1 MRRVKDFLKQN
12 LPAMVDYILIVSTPV
27 PDPFSPHSGH
37 SAHSLQRHKDIV
49 SSLHERGTT
58 MPVLER
64 ESIPLLPHMLDI
76 PRHLACI
83 TSSVIRSARSADS
96 KAKSSQGDNQHL
108 SDLCAQCFALEEQ
121 SLARVSQLA
130 GVESPHTVLKW
141 EVPRMPSIISSVSP
155 VPPSPV
161 SPSKSVEPRKV
172 PRPYTAPSLSDLS
185 ETARRKA
192 PSENSLPSSSVPCDL
207 SSLRRGSVPDISPSP
222 KVPPSSEDRTQHP
235 RSLRPKS
242 ISTDS
247 ISTLVSRAGAEV
259 SRTLRSPPDFQD
271 EAGRKRK
278 NVLQGILTKR

>member
-1 MRRVKDFLKQN
+1 MRRVKDFLNEN

-37 SAHSLQRHKDIV
+37 PAHSLQRHNVV

-58 MPVLER
+58 MPILER
-64 ESIPLLPHMLDI
+64 ESIPLLPHVLDI
-76 PRHLACI
+76 PRDLACI

-96 KAKSSQGDNQHL
+96 KAKFSQGDNQHL

-130 GVESPHTVLKW
+130 GVESPHTALKW

-155 VPPSPV
+155 APPSLV
-161 SPSKSVEPRKV
+161 SPSKSVEPQKV
-172 PRPYTAPSLSDLS
+172 SRPYTAPSLSDLS
-185 ETARRKA
+185 ETARRQA
-192 PSENSLPSSSVPCDL
+192 PSENSLPSGSVPHDL
-207 SSLRRGSVPDISPSP
+207 FSLRRGSVPDISPNP
-222 KVPPSSEDRTQHP
+222 KVPLSPEDRSQRP
-235 RSLRPKS
+235 RFLRPKS
-242 ISTDS
+242 ISADS
-247 ISTLVSRAGAEV
+247 ISTFVSRAGAEV
-259 SRTLRSPPDFQD
+259 SRTLHSPLDFQD